1 MTTDVV
7 VNGVATA
14 LPEGMTVEGL
24 LDHLDLP
31 RTGVAV
37 AIDGR
42 VRPKSTWRSGLGSCG
57 SVEILTAVQG
67 G

>member
-14 LPEGMTVEGL
+14 LPEGMTVVEL

-31 RTGVAV
+31 HTGVAI
-37 AIDGR
+37 AIDGV
-42 VRPKSTWRSGLGSCG
+42 VRPKSTWHTALGTCI

>member
-7 VNGVATA
+7 VNGVTTA
-14 LPEGMTVEGL
+14 LPEGISVVEL
-24 LDHLDLP
+24 LDHLELP
-31 RTGVAV
+31 RTGVAI
-37 AIDGR
+37 AIDGM
-42 VRPKSTWRSGLGSCG
+42 VRPKSTWHTALGTCS

>member
-14 LPEGMTVEGL
+14 LPDGMTVVEL

-31 RTGVAV
+31 RTGVAIAV
-37 AIDGR
+37 DGQ
-42 VRPKSTWRSGLGSCG
+42 VRPKSTWHTGLGSCV
-57 SVEILTAVQG
+57 SIEILTAVQG